1 MSEQKI
7 TIYNQSIALEA
18 GSKHLHLVSNNQSWA
33 FCFDMPAR
41 DFKITINRAIWPKN
55 T

>member
-7 TIYNQSIALEA
+7 TMYNQSILLEA
-18 GSKHLHLVSNNQSWA
+18 VSKHLHLVSNNQSWA
-33 FCFDMPAR
+33 FCFDMPTR
-41 DFKITINRAIWPKN
+41 DFKITNNRATWPKN